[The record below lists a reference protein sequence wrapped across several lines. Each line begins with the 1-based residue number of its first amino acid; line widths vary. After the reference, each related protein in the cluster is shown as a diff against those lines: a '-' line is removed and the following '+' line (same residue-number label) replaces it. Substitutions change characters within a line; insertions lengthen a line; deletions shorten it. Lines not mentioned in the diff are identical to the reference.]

1 MNSEGAFILMAVA
14 VVLSSAA
21 LVVHAIASFGLYRT
35 LKKLQE
41 DISPLIPETRQT
53 LQSIQTS
60 LADATSEITEVSAR
74 SRAVLDLAH
83 SQLQQFDATR
93 AEFTTRFKIQAE
105 RMELVLDD
113 TLSRVQE
120 VVAVLQGTVL
130 RPVREVSGVLAGV
143 KAAVQT
149 FMLGRRPNVAQAT
162 HDEEMFI

>member
-1 MNSEGAFILMAVA
+1 MNSEGAFILMAIAVA
-14 VVLSSAA
+14 LSSAA
-21 LVVHAIASFGLYRT
+21 LVVHALVSFGMYKA

-41 DISPLIPETRQT
+41 DISPLIPETRQA
-53 LQSIQTS
+53 LQSIQTT
-60 LADATSEITEVSAR
+60 LAEATHEITDLSAR
-74 SRAVLDLAH
+74 TRSLLDLAH
-83 SQLQQFDATR
+83 SQLEQFDASR
-93 AEFTTRFKIQAE
+93 AEFTAKFKIQAE

-149 FMLGRRPNVAQAT
+149 FMLGRRPNVTQAT
-162 HDEEMFI
+162 HDDEMFI